1 MKKRF
6 SKSKDGIPLLQGEL
20 YIHIYEAKDLPDMDG
35 KYSFT
40 NPKYYKNIIF
50 IVHVK
55 GWVAKLYDKED
66 VTDAYVEVR
75 LGKGH
80 LARTSVIQDDLNP
93 KFYEDFRVKVCH
105 FANELTFE
113 VRDEDHLSSEFIGN
127 VEIPSEKLLQ
137 GNAIEG
143 WFDIK
148 GKNGQ
153 SHGQLKLKVVYL

>member
-40 NPKYYKNIIF
+40 NPKSYKKIIF

-113 VRDEDHLSSEFIGN
+113 VRDEVRRETLSSEL
-127 VEIPSEKLLQ
+127 E
-137 GNAIEG
+137 
-143 WFDIK
+143 
-148 GKNGQ
+148 
-153 SHGQLKLKVVYL
+153 

>member
-35 KYSFT
+35 KSSFT
-40 NPKYYKNIIF
+40 NPKYYKKIIF

-113 VRDEDHLSSEFIGN
+113 VRDEVRRETLSSEL
-127 VEIPSEKLLQ
+127 E
-137 GNAIEG
+137 
-143 WFDIK
+143 
-148 GKNGQ
+148 
-153 SHGQLKLKVVYL
+153 

>member
-1 MKKRF
+1 MF
-6 SKSKDGIPLLQGEL
+6 
-20 YIHIYEAKDLPDMDG
+20 
-35 KYSFT
+35 
-40 NPKYYKNIIF
+40 
-50 IVHVK
+50 K

-113 VRDEDHLSSEFIGN
+113 VRDEVRRETLSSEL
-127 VEIPSEKLLQ
+127 E
-137 GNAIEG
+137 
-143 WFDIK
+143 
-148 GKNGQ
+148 
-153 SHGQLKLKVVYL
+153 